1 MARPRAQAQGSPGVA
16 WLRALDRGSLSR
28 ALIIRVAAL
37 VAVVAILLDAAG
49 IMVSRTLT
57 MRTLDQQLTVNL
69 RTMGPSGGQGQLG
82 LGGAGSWATN
92 GLEVVLSSR
101 SGKPVG
107 DGVVAV
113 NQQLMALS
121 ADQIA
126 VLRQA
131 VPVAPSG
138 RGCDTIGIASVD
150 VPGLGDYRV
159 ARCVNGP
166 MGTERILGLS
176 LDSVRAAGRA
186 LLVAETL
193 VTVGAVLL
201 VALAVA
207 TVVRMTLRPLT
218 RLAQTASAVAHTPLD
233 RGEVSLPTRVSAEDA
248 NPASEVGRVGLAFNT
263 MLDNVEHALA
273 SRQRSETQVR
283 QFVADASHEL
293 RNPLAAIRGYAEL
306 AQRQIADL
314 PEDVGFS
321 VGRIDAES
329 KRMTKLVE
337 NLLLLARL
345 DNGQRPDFAPVDA
358 VEVVANAVSDAQV
371 TGPDHV
377 WTLRV
382 PDDTLMVWADPFQL
396 HQVVANLLANAR
408 KHTPPG
414 TPVEAA
420 VSRSADGAQAVIT
433 ITDEGPGIDPT
444 VVGHVF
450 ERFARAD
457 VARTHDD
464 EGSSGLGLAIVA
476 AVVAAHGGQVGVD
489 SRPGWTRFT
498 VTWPAYRMDLV
509 PGTGVPSQT

>member
-1 MARPRAQAQGSPGVA
+1 VVPPWAQAPRSPGTIP
-16 WLRALDRGSLSR
+16 LGALDRGSLSR

-49 IMVSRTLT
+49 IMVSRTLAI
-57 MRTLDQQLTVNL
+57 RALDQQLAVTL
-69 RTMGPSGGQGQLG
+69 RTAGPGGQGQLG
-82 LGGAGSWATN
+82 LGGVGSWATN
-92 GLEVVLSSR
+92 GLEVVLTSR
-101 SGKPVG
+101 GGNVVG

-113 NQQLMALS
+113 DQQLMALS
-121 ADQIA
+121 VDQIA
-126 VLRQA
+126 ALRQA
-131 VPVAPSG
+131 VPVATSAH
-138 RGCDTIGIASVD
+138 GCDTIGIASVD

-159 ARCVNGP
+159 ARCVNGTNG
-166 MGTERILGLS
+166 MERILGLS
-176 LDSVRAAGRA
+176 LGGVEAAGRA
-186 LLVAETL
+186 LLFVETL
-193 VTVGAVLL
+193 VTVAAVLL

-207 TVVRMTLRPLT
+207 TVVRVTLRPLT

-233 RGEVSLPTRVSAEDA
+233 RGEVSLPTRVAAEDA
-248 NPASEVGRVGLAFNT
+248 NPASEVGRVGVAFNT
-263 MLDNVEHALA
+263 MLDNVEYALA

-306 AQRQIADL
+306 TQRRLDEL
-314 PEDVGFS
+314 PEDVAFS

-329 KRMTKLVE
+329 RRMTKLVE

-371 TGPDHV
+371 TGPDHA

-382 PDDTLMVWADPFQL
+382 PDDPLMVWADPFQL

-420 VSRSADGAQAVIT
+420 VTRSDDGAQVVVT
-433 ITDEGPGIDPT
+433 ITDEGPGIDP
-444 VVGHVF
+444 VVVDHVF

-457 VARTHDD
+457 AARTYDD

-476 AVVAAHGGQVGVD
+476 AVVAAHGGRVGVE
-489 SRPGWTRFT
+489 SRPGFTRFT

-509 PGTGVPSQT
+509 PGTGAARQT